1 MHNRD
6 LSQVEGISE
15 VERAGYKASHLSFLV
30 LSGCN
35 SLRRGDLERRST
47 RARRGF
53 RIAKDVRGGCF
64 QEAGSSRVM

>member
-35 SLRRGDLERRST
+35 SLGGVDLDRRERRG
-47 RARRGF
+47 RRGF
-53 RIAKDVRGGCF
+53 RIPKDKRGGCF